1 MPNEARPYHHGNLR
15 AALLDAAERN
25 VERSGTEQLSLRE
38 LARVVGVSHAAPRAH
53 FADRQ
58 ALLAALAERGFGR
71 LGAQLKAARDGAGPD
86 FGERLRAVI
95 AGFITFANSR
105 PVLLDLMFSAKPYG
119 DKARLPA
126 AAEALAVV
134 YDLIGDGVAEGALAP
149 GDPERY
155 GLLLYSWAQ
164 GLANLIAGGGLEPE
178 VTDSLVSDAVST
190 FIRGNAAG

>member
-1 MPNEARPYHHGNLR
+1 MPAEARPYHHGNLR
-15 AALLDAAERN
+15 AALLDAAERS
-25 VERSGTEQLSLRE
+25 VEKSGTEQLSLRE

-53 FADRQ
+53 FTDRQ
-58 ALLAALAERGFGR
+58 ALLDALAERGFGR
-71 LGAQLKAARDGAGPD
+71 LGAQLKVARDGAGPG

-95 AGFITFANSR
+95 AGFIAFANSR
-105 PVLLDLMFSAKPYG
+105 PVLLDLMFSAKSYG
-119 DKARLPA
+119 DKAQLPA
-126 AAEALAVV
+126 AAETLAVV

-164 GLANLIAGGGLEPE
+164 GLASLIASGGLQPE
-178 VTDSLVSDAVST
+178 VADSLVSDAVST